1 MMSNYI
7 SKNRCKYSI
16 KMHLIFV
23 CKYRKKLLSKAI
35 SDNIKQIIFEVSK
48 NSSFSIDIIETDQD
62 HIHILLN
69 ITPQFAISSIVNRL
83 KSISTYRIWKLEL
96 VRKLSN
102 RSNPTKK

>member
-1 MMSNYI
+1 MSNYI

-16 KMHLIFV
+16 KIHLIFV

-62 HIHILLN
+62 HIFI
-69 ITPQFAISSIVNRL
+69 
-83 KSISTYRIWKLEL
+83 YY
-96 VRKLSN
+96 
-102 RSNPTKK
+102 